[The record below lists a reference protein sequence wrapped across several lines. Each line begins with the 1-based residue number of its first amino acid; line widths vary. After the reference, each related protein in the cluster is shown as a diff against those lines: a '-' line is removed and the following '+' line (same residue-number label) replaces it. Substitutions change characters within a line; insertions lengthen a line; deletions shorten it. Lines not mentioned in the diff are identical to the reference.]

1 MTTYAE
7 STRSSRVTSVSR
19 TPSLKSRLSTKAPV
33 KLIFHVPHSRKI
45 KDILFGHLQGEK
57 TKDYEQLI
65 ILIRDAEISDHDFQK
80 LLRETNRCISIL
92 GRQLRLFV
100 EAMLSLKWTHRNDVI
115 VKHYQSFLVN
125 LLSAHNYHVKFA
137 VDKLILN
144 FIPS

>member
-1 MTTYAE
+1 M
-7 STRSSRVTSVSR
+7 TSVSR
-19 TPSLKSRLSTKAPV
+19 ALSLKSRLSAKTPA
-33 KLIFHVPHSRKI
+33 KLVFQIPRSRKI
-45 KDILFGHLQGEK
+45 KDILYGHLQGEK

-65 ILIRDAEISDHDFQK
+65 VLIRDAEISDDDFQK
-80 LLRETNRCISIL
+80 LLRDTDRCISIL

-100 EAMLSLKWTHRNDVI
+100 EALLSLKWTHRNDVI

-125 LLSAHNYHVKFA
+125 LLSAHNYHIKFA